1 MTKMERPVFDKF
13 NSATNYSLRILRAI
27 EIIENRKLCWK
38 VSKTYLKTSCN
49 SKCDEFNIIAPNGRD
64 KSTPQAACENLF
76 VDRIATQIAPPFD
89 SPTTLRVSLK
99 TLRVIEMS
107 KAVYLSRSHHE
118 KIRRCRMLRPKPSA
132 IGEASH
138 RFAPGLAR
146 SPLRGTS
153 SLALKVRFRSR
164 SARSYDAA
172 RPLAWNEA
180 SHSTSTLRFAQS
192 PFRRLQDV
200 RKSW

>member
-1 MTKMERPVFDKF
+1 MKSFQ
-13 NSATNYSLRILRAI
+13 NILKDI
-27 EIIENRKLCWK
+27 L
-38 VSKTYLKTSCN
+38 YLKTSCN

-153 SLALKVRFRSR
+153 NTRH
-164 SARSYDAA
+164 
-172 RPLAWNEA
+172 P
-180 SHSTSTLRFAQS
+180 SHSQYRFALATANS
-192 PFRRLQDV
+192 
-200 RKSW
+200 

>member
-1 MTKMERPVFDKF
+1 MKT
-13 NSATNYSLRILRAI
+13 IAI
-27 EIIENRKLCWK
+27 CNHKGGVGKTALSMAIAEGLHRKGK
-38 VSKTYLKTSCN
+38 RTSCN

-64 KSTPQAACENLF
+64 KSTLQAACENLF

-153 SLALKVRFRSR
+153 NTRH
-164 SARSYDAA
+164 
-172 RPLAWNEA
+172 P
-180 SHSTSTLRFAQS
+180 SHSQYRFALATANS
-192 PFRRLQDV
+192 
-200 RKSW
+200 